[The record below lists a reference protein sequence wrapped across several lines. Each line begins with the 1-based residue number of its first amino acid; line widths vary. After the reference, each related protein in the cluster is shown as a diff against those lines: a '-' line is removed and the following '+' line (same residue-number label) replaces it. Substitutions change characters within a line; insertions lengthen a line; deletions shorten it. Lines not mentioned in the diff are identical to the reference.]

1 MKKSELRKNYMEKEM
16 TINKARKELL
26 KVTSE
31 LKDYQV
37 FVRCNTYQDYKC
49 DLITCLAVEV
59 QDNDTLTW
67 WGYVIASIVAP
78 SNIMEGWEF
87 LEKSQDIFKT
97 MKKNTVKE
105 LERVGYINI
114 NTEDYWE

>member
-1 MKKSELRKNYMEKEM
+1 MKKSKLRKYIEKEM
-16 TINKARKELL
+16 SINKARKELL

-49 DLITCLAVEV
+49 DLVTCLAVEV
-59 QDNDTLTW
+59 QDNDSLCW

-78 SNIMEGWEF
+78 SNIMEGWKF
-87 LEKSQDIFKT
+87 LEDTQDIFKT
-97 MKKNTVKE
+97 MKKNTIKE
-105 LERVGYINI
+105 LESVGYTNI
-114 NTEDYWE
+114 NTKDYWE

>member
-37 FVRCNTYQDYKC
+37 FVRCNTCQDYKC
-49 DLITCLAVEV
+49 DLVTCLAVEV

-105 LERVGYINI
+105 LERVGYTNI